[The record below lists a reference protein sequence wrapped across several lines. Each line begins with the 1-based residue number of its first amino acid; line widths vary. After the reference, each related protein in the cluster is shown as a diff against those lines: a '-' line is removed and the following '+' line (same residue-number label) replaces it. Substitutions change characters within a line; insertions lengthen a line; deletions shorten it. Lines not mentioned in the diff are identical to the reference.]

1 MAGSLKK
8 KPGMGKDVA
17 APKIGKAL
25 PGKKKK
31 RGTKVGKVAKKGAY

>member
-8 KPGMGKDVA
+8 KPGMGMDKE
-17 APKIGKAL
+17 PSGKAL

-31 RGTKVGKVAKKGAY
+31 RVVKPAKLKKAY

>member
-8 KPGMGKDVA
+8 KPGMGMDKV
-17 APKIGKAL
+17 PEGKQL

-31 RGTKVGKVAKKGAY
+31 RAVKPKVSKPAKY